1 MTKAYKCEVDCAS
14 CAAKIEEKAKKLDEI
29 ESFVVNYIMGRVKIS
44 IKSGYNEKEVLEKIS
59 KIFSKV
65 DPDSYIDISKPVG
78 RS

>member
-1 MTKAYKCEVDCAS
+1 MVKTYKCEVDCAN
-14 CAAKIEEKAKKLDEI
+14 CAAKIEEKAKKLDEV

-78 RS
+78 RN